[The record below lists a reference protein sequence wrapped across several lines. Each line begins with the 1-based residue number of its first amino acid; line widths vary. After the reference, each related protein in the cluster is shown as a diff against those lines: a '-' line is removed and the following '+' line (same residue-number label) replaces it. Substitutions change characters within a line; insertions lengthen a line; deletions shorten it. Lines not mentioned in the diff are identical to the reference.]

1 VGFFM
6 RSLRLSLMLPLL
18 WAAPLMAAD
27 LVISVEIPQLEVAE
41 YHRPYMAF
49 WLERDGALA
58 ANLAVWYQLEKNG
71 ETAEKGEEWLKDMR
85 QWWRRGGRTLDMPVD
100 GISGATRAPGVHSV
114 TFTPGKGALEEL
126 PAGEYQLL
134 VEAAREVGGREL
146 LKIPFQWPP
155 QTEQNLS
162 ATGSNELG
170 VLKLKIVP

>member
-1 VGFFM
+1 M
-6 RSLRLSLMLPLL
+6 RSLCLSLMLPLL
-18 WAAPLMAAD
+18 WSAPLLAAD

-41 YHRPYMAF
+41 YHRPYLAF

-85 QWWRRGGRTLDMPVD
+85 QWWRRGGRSLDMPVD
-100 GISGATRAPGVHSV
+100 GISGATRAPGIHSV
-114 TFTPGKGALEEL
+114 TFTPGKGALADL